1 MPDPTKATVSA
12 TQSPGLFGVSP
23 WVTRW
28 MLWQSFAKGVDID
41 GQADARMTWGT
52 KLQPLI
58 VAQAAEDL
66 KLEVLPNAED
76 IYHRRGL
83 LGCTRDA
90 TIICPDRG
98 PGALETKCVFD
109 YRTWMA
115 DWGGGKVAP
124 KHYEIQL
131 QQQMA
136 VGEGNG
142 APSYSWGVLA
152 VWVAGEVHYFER
164 KPIFDLWQRLNDE
177 AGAFF
182 QSVNEGK
189 EPDPFG
195 VPVEVEWLVKLLPTD
210 KGKII
215 DLSDD
220 PAAEPH
226 ALNVRAYRDAKEQ
239 ENAGKRTAEPLRAK
253 LLALARDAE
262 EVHLPAGIKIKI
274 GGNEKSKRLNVYV
287 PDDSMPGSKPG
298 IPDDLLMAG

>member
-1 MPDPTKATVSA
+1 MRKTLSA

-23 WVTRW
+23 YVTKW
-28 MLWQSFAKGVDID
+28 MLWQHFAKGIEID
-41 GQADARMTWGT
+41 SPADARMSWGT

-58 VAQAAEDL
+58 VQQAAEDL
-66 KLEVLPNAED
+66 KLEVRPNDAD
-76 IYHRRGL
+76 VYHRRGL

-115 DWGGGKVAP
+115 DWEGGKVAP

-131 QQQMA
+131 QQQMH
-136 VGEGNG
+136 VGEGEG
-142 APSYSWGVLA
+142 QPVYSWGILA
-152 VWVAGEVHYFER
+152 AWVAGEVHYFER
-164 KPIFDLWQRLNDE
+164 KPIFDLWQRLQD
-177 AGAFF
+177 GAAEFF
-182 QSVNEGK
+182 QSVEAMA

-195 VPVEVEWLVKLLPTD
+195 VSVEVEWLTKLLPTT
-210 KGKII
+210 KGKVI
-215 DLSDD
+215 DLSGD
-220 PAAEPH
+220 AGAEVH
-226 ALNVRAYRDAKEQ
+226 SLAVRAYRDAKEQ

-262 EVHLPAGIKIKI
+262 EVALPGGIKVRI

-287 PDDSMPGSKPG
+287 PDDDMTGISPAMPHD
-298 IPDDLLMAG
+298 IRMAG

>member
-1 MPDPTKATVSA
+1 MPDPTRATVSA
-12 TQSPGLFGVSP
+12 TESPGLFGVSP
-23 WVTRW
+23 YVTRW
-28 MLWQSFAKGVDID
+28 MLWQSFAKGVNID
-41 GQADARMTWGT
+41 SPADSRMSWGK

-66 KLEVLPNAED
+66 KLEVHANAGD
-76 IYHRRGL
+76 VYHRRGL

-115 DWGGGKVAP
+115 DWEGGKVAP
-124 KHYEIQL
+124 RHYEIQL

-136 VGEGNG
+136 VGEGDG
-142 APSYSWGVLA
+142 APVYEWGVLA

-164 KPIFDLWQRLNDE
+164 KPIFELWQRLKAE

-182 QSVNEGK
+182 ESVNTGA

-195 VPVEVEWLVKLLPTD
+195 VPVEVEWLVKLLPTVQ
-210 KGKII
+210 GKVI

-220 PAAEPH
+220 PAAEPL
-226 ALNVRAYRDAKEQ
+226 ALNVRAYRDAKDQ

-262 EVHLPAGIKIKI
+262 KVMLPGRIEIRI

-287 PDDSMPGSKPG
+287 PDNTMLTGAEMPHD
-298 IPDDLLMAG
+298 ILNAG